1 MNTTQKTRCP
11 YCSSMFAVSDAQL
24 SIRNGYTRCGK
35 CFQVFKADDHL
46 IIDQASKVEQ
56 PTVASTPVA
65 AFVAEQ
71 ENLAT
76 QQITAESPIEH
87 AQEAKI
93 ALEETPSA
101 LVTPIA
107 EPVTAETVAAE
118 HIETTPSFE
127 TVEMD
132 SEPLS
137 ITAEFLSEDAQTVEF
152 APAES
157 FEEKS
162 SIVENTSEPLSF
174 AAPEVPEEV
183 VHTERVSH
191 ESLITDHAPETITP
205 SIKTPAVA
213 ASEIATTVPVTEI
226 APITEAIAPNM
237 SHTFE
242 QEFNDLW
249 LSATNSAP
257 EVDTSHALRE
267 ALTPESLIIHDSAI
281 EHDSDH
287 MHIAKDSVL
296 HLGSVALAS
305 GPNSVIHDDDLVS
318 YLNKNSVP
326 SSPTVN
332 RREYAAPEINILSS
346 KQKKKQ
352 ALTTKPGNR
361 VMERLNQPKF
371 RFKVNFPAFF
381 GSAILSLLLLA
392 LLAAQYI
399 YFNFDRLAAD
409 PKYYPTMHQVCA
421 SIGCDVPL
429 VDVSK
434 IKMSQVLARH
444 FPDSPKEATRFT
456 AQMTNNADESQP
468 YPALQLL
475 VLKDGKIQSGRI
487 LKPSEY
493 LPNGYTALAKLPA
506 HTPTTVQFVL
516 KIPRENIAVFALD
529 PIR

>member
-1 MNTTQKTRCP
+1 
-11 YCSSMFAVSDAQL
+11 MFAVSAAQL

-46 IIDQASKVEQ
+46 IIDQAPKVEQ
-56 PTVASTPVA
+56 PAVASIAVDA
-65 AFVAEQ
+65 LAAEQ
-71 ENLAT
+71 EKLAT
-76 QQITAESPIEH
+76 PQITAESPIEH
-87 AQEAKI
+87 VQEAKI
-93 ALEETPSA
+93 ALEETPA
-101 LVTPIA
+101 AQVTPIA

-118 HIETTPSFE
+118 TIEKTPSFE
-127 TVEMD
+127 SVEMK

-137 ITAEFLSEDAQTVEF
+137 IAAESLPEDAQTVEF
-152 APAES
+152 ISTKPLTAQ
-157 FEEKS
+157 S
-162 SIVENTSEPLSF
+162 SIAEDGSESLSF
-174 AAPEVPEEV
+174 VAPTVAHEEV
-183 VHTERVSH
+183 VHAERVSH
-191 ESLITDHAPETITP
+191 ESLITDHAPEIITP

-213 ASEIATTVPVTEI
+213 ASEIAATVPVAEI
-226 APITEAIAPNM
+226 DPPPEANTPTM

-371 RFKVNFPAFF
+371 RFKINFPAFF
-381 GSAILSLLLLA
+381 GNAILSLLLLA

-409 PKYYPTMHQVCA
+409 PQYYPTMHKVCA
-421 SIGCDVPL
+421 SLGCDVPL

-434 IKMSQVLARH
+434 IKMSQVIARH

-456 AQMTNNADESQP
+456 AVMTNNADESQP

-475 VLKDGKIQSGRI
+475 VLKDGKIQSGRV